1 VNEILEFSV
10 LSPLGGIFNSMG
22 LGEALCFI
30 LLSCSYLLKPF
41 IQVSRSLAILCL
53 SISTITLV
61 LYLPKIIF
69 ISQLNLLFSAL
80 IIPPMT
86 ALSVG
91 LLAIALILLP
101 RKTEARGSA
110 IQSSKT
116 LSLFVF
122 VLSLSMLIID
132 LFGKYI
138 SLSLLHYSP
147 ISLPTGLGLV
157 LFSLGLTAHSY
168 FLNKQLALAIVRP
181 NHSLILISTLSVVVL
196 WQLMV
201 NNEVENMR
209 IAIIDKGERINL
221 SIKFQYGRTVKSL
234 MRMAKRWQ
242 INEKLNPS
250 VSQTDAA
257 NFIEDQE
264 FPLSIEYLDSETKLN
279 WKETTNNSAMLFAS
293 DTSYHQVRQQSLLKA
308 KEQMHFELSQPI
320 MLENGTYALLMIMPL
335 STPQGE
341 FIGYLLCEFALQ
353 DYLQAI
359 IKNENPAFYYIT
371 MRYLGNLIFASEADI
386 ELAKDSLSAD
396 FNARD
401 TRYVLTVAAK
411 QTLLN
416 ERRSALP
423 DVVMGF
429 GLLLSVLLV
438 FVEQLWQRSKLQ
450 SRNLRLNEENL
461 VKNLALLEAVVND
474 LGEPLIIFDR
484 LGSIMRFSSAATE
497 LFEYTEEEILGEN
510 INLLAEQDDEQ
521 VEPLFIPNIIPP
533 ASPAMRVLSGITK
546 SNKQFVLEVIISPVA
561 ASDGKV
567 FVGLFRD
574 ISERRNNQL
583 ELMKAKELAEAASA
597 AKSEFLAN
605 MSHEIRTPM
614 NSILG
619 AMQILQRNSK
629 DPEQQKL
636 LNNAGLSAKLLLTII
651 NDILD
656 FSKIEANMLSLET
669 TDFLLLPILQ
679 GILTDFLS
687 HSETHQVPINLHLAD
702 DFQDGWL
709 GDPVRVQ
716 QILLNLISNAV
727 KFTHHGKIDIYLQ
740 QHRDKAGF
748 TISVAD
754 TGIGM
759 DESARQHMFERF
771 KQGDQ
776 STTRQYGGTGLGM
789 AITARLVA
797 AMKGTLSLES
807 ELGRGTTFTV
817 FLPLSNTL
825 SQQVADDEQITTP
838 KLQGKTVL
846 LAEDN
851 QINMVIFETLIEPTG
866 VTLLMAE
873 NGQQAVELCRQHQP
887 DLIFM
892 DIQMPVMDGI
902 EACRLIKAEHED
914 IPIIALT
921 ANVMEEDIK
930 LYKQT
935 GFATYLAKPLDI
947 KDLYRSLIF
956 YLHS

>member
-1 VNEILEFSV
+1 
-10 LSPLGGIFNSMG
+10 M
-22 LGEALCFI
+22 
-30 LLSCSYLLKPF
+30 
-41 IQVSRSLAILCL
+41 
-53 SISTITLV
+53 
-61 LYLPKIIF
+61 
-69 ISQLNLLFSAL
+69 LF
-80 IIPPMT
+80 
-86 ALSVG
+86 
-91 LLAIALILLP
+91 
-101 RKTEARGSA
+101 
-110 IQSSKT
+110 
-116 LSLFVF
+116 
-122 VLSLSMLIID
+122 ID
-132 LFGKYI
+132 LFGEHI
-138 SLSLLHYSP
+138 SLNLLHYSP
-147 ISLPTGLGLV
+147 ISLPTGLALI
-157 LFSLGLTAHSY
+157 LFSFGLTAHSF

-181 NHSLILISTLSVVVL
+181 NHSLILISTLSVVML

-201 NNEVENMR
+201 SAEVENMR
-209 IAIIDKGERINL
+209 VAIIDKGEHINL
-221 SIKFQYGRTVKSL
+221 SIKLQYGRTVNSL

-242 INEKLNPS
+242 VNEKLSPS
-250 VSQTDAA
+250 INQTDAA
-257 NFIEDQE
+257 NFIGDQD
-264 FPLSIEYLDSETKLN
+264 FPLSIEYLDSETNLQ
-279 WKETTNNSAMLFAS
+279 WKATTNNSAMLFAS
-293 DTSYHQVRQQSLLKA
+293 DTNYNKVRQQSLLKA

-320 MLENGTYALLMIMPL
+320 LLENGTYALLMIMPL
-335 STPQGE
+335 TTPQGE
-341 FIGYLLCEFALQ
+341 FGGYLLSEFALQ

-359 IKNENPAFYYIT
+359 ITNENTAMYYIT
-371 MRYLGNLIFASEADI
+371 MRYLGNLIFASEPTI
-386 ELAKDSLSAD
+386 ELANTSLAAD

-411 QTLLN
+411 PGLLK

-429 GLLLSVLLV
+429 ALLLSVLLV
-438 FVEQLWQRSKLQ
+438 FVEQLWKRSKLQ
-450 SRNLRLNEENL
+450 SRNLRLNEESL
-461 VKNLALLEAVVND
+461 IKNLALLEAVIND
-474 LGEPLIIFDR
+474 LGEPLIVIDR
-484 LGSIMRFSSAATE
+484 LGCIMRFSSAATQ
-497 LFEYTEEEILGEN
+497 LFEYTEEDILGEN
-510 INLLAEQDDEQ
+510 INLLAVQDNDQ
-521 VEPLFIPNIIPP
+521 SEPLFTPNAITHSKP
-533 ASPAMRVLSGITK
+533 ATRELSGITK

-583 ELMKAKELAEAASA
+583 ELLQAKEQAELASA

-619 AMQILQRNSK
+619 AMQILQRNCE

-669 TDFLLLPILQ
+669 TDFQLLPILQ
-679 GILTDFLS
+679 GILTDFS
-687 HSETHQVPINLHLAD
+687 PHSETHQVPINFHIAA

-727 KFTHHGKIDIYLQ
+727 KFTHLGKIDINLQ
-740 QHRDKAGF
+740 QHFDKPGF
-748 TISVAD
+748 TISVTD

-759 DESARQHMFERF
+759 DEATRQHMFERF
-771 KQGDQ
+771 KQADQ

-789 AITARLVA
+789 AITARLVS
-797 AMKGTLSLES
+797 AMQGQITLDS
-807 ELGRGTTFTV
+807 EQGKGTTFTV
-817 FLPLSNTL
+817 YLPLQL
-825 SQQVADDEQITTP
+825 SMALSRQVADDEQIHIP
-838 KLQGKTVL
+838 NLQAFKVL

-851 QINMVIFETLIEPTG
+851 QINMMIFETLIEPTG

-873 NGQQAVELCRQHQP
+873 NGQQAVDLCAQHHP

-902 EACRLIKAEHED
+902 EACRLIKSTQED

-930 LYKQT
+930 LYRQE
-935 GFATYLAKPLDI
+935 GFATYLAKPLDL
-947 KDLYRSLIF
+947 KDLYKSLTF
-956 YLHS
+956 YLLS